1 MNYSEFTFAYFNGS
15 AVNEWSCLAFD
26 HIFCAIRLIIQGEMM
41 MTGNR
46 TVTSEQLQIDFLA
59 LQSAYGSKPAPT
71 YEERVVVL
79 KKLKAS
85 IIENEQEIYDAL
97 KKDYGYRSEF
107 DTLMADVLPSV
118 AGINYAIK
126 NLKKWMK
133 PSKRHSGLML
143 MPSKV
148 RVHYQP
154 LGVVGVITPW
164 NFPVFLAL
172 GPAVQALAAGNRVM
186 IKMSE
191 FTPHANHALKK
202 VVANLSDHIK
212 IIEGEADVGAAF
224 SALPFDHLIFT
235 GSSAVGKMVA
245 KSAADNL
252 TPITLEL
259 GGKSPTIIDES
270 INMGIAVDALIVGK
284 SVNSGQI
291 CVSPD
296 YVFVHESRKEE
307 FITTFIERYSEYHLN
322 SKNENTQTHIVSQK
336 QHKRLLGF
344 LEDAKSKG
352 GRIHA
357 VRPLESNQGKRVY
370 PHLVTDLNDEM
381 DILKEEIFG
390 SILPVL
396 TYTNI
401 DEVIRYINARPRPL
415 ALYIMSKNK
424 SLIDNILKSTHS
436 GGVAINDSAMHVAAD
451 DAPFGGVGNSGMGHY
466 HGHEGFLT
474 FSKAKTVLYSS
485 SWLPKNRII
494 LKNRDFVFKTLRSL
508 LLK

>member
-1 MNYSEFTFAYFNGS
+1 
-15 AVNEWSCLAFD
+15 
-26 HIFCAIRLIIQGEMM
+26 

-46 TVTSEQLQIDFLA
+46 AVSSKQLHIDFLA
-59 LQSAYGSKPAPT
+59 SKAAYNSNPAPS
-71 YEERVVVL
+71 YDERVAVL

-85 IIENEQEIYDAL
+85 IIANEEYIYEAL

-107 DTLMADVLPSV
+107 DTLIADVLPSV

-148 RVHYQP
+148 KVHYQP
-154 LGVVGVITPW
+154 LGVVGIITPW
-164 NFPVFLAL
+164 NFPIFLAL
-172 GPAVQALAAGNRVM
+172 GPAIQALAAGNRVM

-191 FTPHANHALKK
+191 FTPHANQALRK
-202 VVANLSDHIK
+202 VVEDLSDHIK

-235 GSSAVGKMVA
+235 GSSTVGKMVA

-259 GGKSPTIIDES
+259 GGKSPTIIDENIS
-270 INMGIAVDALIVGK
+270 MEIAVDAVIVGK

-291 CVSPD
+291 CVAPD

-307 FITTFIERYSEYHLN
+307 FISTFIERYTEYHLN
-322 SKNENTQTHIVSQK
+322 SKNENTQTHIVSER

-344 LEDAKSKG
+344 LVDAKSKG
-352 GRIHA
+352 GIVHP
-357 VRPLESNQGKRVY
+357 VKPLESNCGKRVY
-370 PHLVTDLNDEM
+370 PHLITDLNEDM
-381 DILKEEIFG
+381 KILKEEIFG

-396 TYTNI
+396 TYKKI
-401 DEVIRYINARPRPL
+401 DEVIGYINARPRPL

-424 SLIDNILKSTHS
+424 SLIDNLLNNTHS
-436 GGVAINDSAMHVAAD
+436 GGVCINDSAMHVAAD

-466 HGHEGFLT
+466 HGHEGFQT

-485 SWLPKNRII
+485 SWIPKNRII
-494 LKNRDFVFKTLRSL
+494 LKNRDFVFKALRTL

>member
-1 MNYSEFTFAYFNGS
+1 MIAKQLHVQLAQLKSSY
-15 AVNEWSCLAFD
+15 NE
-26 HIFCAIRLIIQGEMM
+26 
-41 MTGNR
+41 T
-46 TVTSEQLQIDFLA
+46 
-59 LQSAYGSKPAPT
+59 PAPT
-71 YEERVVVL
+71 FEERKRVL
-79 KKLKAS
+79 L
-85 IIENEQEIYDAL
+85 AL
-97 KKDYGYRSEF
+97 KNALIKNEKALYEALKTDYGYRSEF
-107 DTLMADVLPSV
+107 DSLIADILPTV
-118 AGINYAIK
+118 AGINYALK

-148 RVHYQP
+148 KVHYQP

-164 NFPVFLAL
+164 NFPIFLAL

-191 FTPHANHALKK
+191 FTPNANKALRK
-202 VVANLSDHIK
+202 VVEDIADHIV

-224 SALPFDHLIFT
+224 SALSFDHLIFT
-235 GSSAVGKMVA
+235 GSSTVGKLVA

-259 GGKSPTIIDES
+259 GGKSPTIIDDKIS
-270 INMGIAVDALIVGK
+270 MGIAVDALIVGK

-296 YVFVHESRKEE
+296 YVFVPEHRQQE
-307 FITTFIERYSEYHLN
+307 FIDTFIERYSEYHLYGDN
-322 SKNENTQTHIVSQK
+322 DNTQTHIVSDRQY
-336 QHKRLLGF
+336 QRLLGF

-352 GRIHA
+352 GKITS
-357 VRPLESNQGKRVY
+357 VRNLELDHGRRVY
-370 PHLVTDLNDEM
+370 PHLVTDLTPEM
-381 DILKEEIFG
+381 NIMKEEIFG
-390 SILPVL
+390 SILPVMSYK
-396 TYTNI
+396 TI
-401 DEVIRYINARPRPL
+401 EEVICYINDRPKPL

-424 SLIDNILKSTHS
+424 QLIEKLLEHTHS
-436 GGVAINDSAMHVAAD
+436 GGVSINDSAMHVAAD

-485 SWLPKNRII
+485 SWLPKNRFI
-494 LKNRDFVFKTLRSL
+494 LKNRDFVFNTLRRF